1 MGPKRSSATSIESK
15 AGLVPAD
22 SLLREPDEK
31 TVRAAAVRLLARREH
46 STRELRG
53 KLIGKGHPAA
63 IVDGVIER
71 LAAKRL
77 VSDERFVS
85 SFVHHHAM
93 RGQGPVRIR
102 AELRQ
107 QGVADAAI
115 EAELE
120 RAGFQWS
127 TLAGEALKRKFG
139 TSRPKSLSERAKRMR
154 FLQYRG
160 FSTDQI
166 RAALAS
172 IPTTESWDEASDPAA
187 EPGLQSDLDP

>member
-1 MGPKRSSATSIESK
+1 LNHARST
-15 AGLVPAD
+15 LAD
-22 SLLREPDEK
+22 STPREPDEK
-31 TVRAAAVRLLARREH
+31 TVRAAAVRLLGRREH
-46 STRELRG
+46 STRELRA

-63 IVDGVIER
+63 IVDGVIHG
-71 LAAKRL
+71 LAAKKL

-93 RGQGPVRIR
+93 RGQGPIRIR

-107 QGVADAAI
+107 QGLADAAI
-115 EAELE
+115 DAELE
-120 RAGFQWS
+120 RSGFQWP
-127 TLAGEALKRKFG
+127 TLAGQVLRRKFG
-139 TSRPKSLSERAKRMR
+139 AGRPRSLSERAKRMR

-187 EPGLQSDLDP
+187 EPGLDSDLDP